1 MDLDQQVEY
10 LRHEAERERLRCR
23 HLEQEKQA
31 LMKQIQYDQQTKIE
45 KKKHKLEL
53 EARLKTAEMEA
64 AKSAEERQNLEAQI
78 KDMKRTQNELLSK
91 IRESQEFL
99 DVCTTFL
106 QKNGLLA
113 SSFISDDGF

>member
-1 MDLDQQVEY
+1 
-10 LRHEAERERLRCR
+10 
-23 HLEQEKQA
+23 
-31 LMKQIQYDQQTKIE
+31 MKQIQYEQQSRIE

-53 EARLKTAEMEA
+53 EARLKTAESEA
-64 AKSAEERQNLEAQI
+64 QKSQEERLNLEQQI
-78 KDMKRTQNELLSK
+78 KDMRRTQNELLSK

-113 SSFISDDGF
+113 TSFISDDGL